1 MEEPTVENIYLSIV
15 FETTYKLQE
24 FTMGAVLFHT
34 DTVMGWDGVNE
45 AEFTFTLTIWILC
58 IRIYLYIL

>member
-34 DTVMGWDGVNE
+34 DTVMG
-45 AEFTFTLTIWILC
+45 
-58 IRIYLYIL
+58 